1 MTGRRTTEVPGW
13 DELEARL
20 ASALERLR
28 PETYLVLSVAGRPK
42 VGTAPYV
49 QFLNFGPPG
58 LRVEAS
64 SNRYLAPA
72 HALTPEA
79 EEQLGRLGW
88 QWPLDEGED
97 DRNFHRE
104 WPNPAPWAEIA
115 SLAVRTLRDV
125 FGVESPA
132 RLRYV
137 HRGAPA
143 FEGRLAR
150 LDLGIAAERSPRS
163 RDDDDGQ
170 GPAPALV
177 ALNRKLE
184 EALKSFL
191 GIPDLI
197 RDADG
202 DIPVRVGSVLMYVR
216 AVAGTPPLVQLFAP
230 VLDDVELTLPLLEAM
245 NEVNRRVLFGRLF
258 WGHRGVIVAM
268 ELTGVGLMPE
278 QVGFACVQLGNL
290 ADALD
295 TELSER
301 FGPPD
306 PDRPKRPLI
315 N

>member
-1 MTGRRTTEVPGW
+1 MTGRRTKDELGW

-28 PETYLVLSVAGRPK
+28 PETFLILSVRGRPRG
-42 VGTAPYV
+42 GTAPYV

-58 LRVEAS
+58 LRVEAA
-64 SNRYLAPA
+64 SNRYLAPSV
-72 HALTPEA
+72 ALAPDA
-79 EEQLGRLGW
+79 EERMGRFGW

-125 FGVESPA
+125 FGIESPG
-132 RLRYV
+132 RLKYL

-143 FEGRLAR
+143 FEGRLPR
-150 LDLGIAAERSPRS
+150 LDLGIPAERAPRA
-163 RDDDDGQ
+163 REDDDGQ
-170 GPAPALV
+170 GPSPAIVL
-177 ALNRKLE
+177 LNRKLE
-184 EALKSFL
+184 DAIKSFL
-191 GIPDLI
+191 GLPDLI

-230 VLDDVELTLPLLEAM
+230 VLDDVELTLPLLEAI

-268 ELTGVGLMPE
+268 ELTGVGLTPE
-278 QVGFACVQLGNL
+278 QVAFACVQLGNL

-295 TELSER
+295 TELADR

-306 PDRPKRPLI
+306 ADRPKRPLV